1 MKRAYPC
8 WAALFSV
15 LLAGTGA
22 FALDDLA
29 VSMKQFLD
37 HRGDDF
43 AALRKDPHG
52 SGDETAYASKVIL
65 SGAMQCYIAQT
76 AKPHYS
82 NECDIMETKYR
93 ATLNTK
99 YRQYVKALRDASPSS
114 WATWT
119 EHPSKAMGESTYEGP
134 DRMHPAA
141 SVRWVLEGM
150 NLDWYD
156 LSVTFYGEGYTLT
169 EPK

>member
-8 WAALFSV
+8 WAALFLV
-15 LLAGTGA
+15 LLAGPCV

-29 VSMKQFLD
+29 ASMKQILD

-65 SGAMQCYIAQT
+65 PGAMQCYTAQT

-82 NECDIMETKYR
+82 NECEVLETKNR

-99 YRQYVKALRDASPSS
+99 YRQYVKALRDASPAS
-114 WATWT
+114 WTSWT
-119 EHPSKAMGESTYEGP
+119 EHPAKGMGESTYEGP

-141 SVRWVLEGM
+141 AVHWVLEGM
-150 NLDWYD
+150 NMDWYD
-156 LSVTFYGEGYTLT
+156 LSVTFYGEGYTLA